1 MKKLFLVLA
10 IALLSV
16 SCTENSRAKNFGG
29 TAKLEV
35 PCGQRVTNIT
45 WKAEELWYSTVPM
58 EEDYKPQTHTF
69 REESSFGIMEGS
81 YLLIEKKCQ

>member
-1 MKKLFLVLA
+1 MKKIFLLLAVVL
-10 IALLSV
+10 ISF

-35 PCGQRVTNIT
+35 PCGQKVTNIT

-58 EEDYKPQTHTF
+58 QEGDEPQTHTF

-81 YLLIEKKCQ
+81 YLLIESKCE